1 MSDISPHNR
10 HSGRLFGAVR
20 RTRFRVGVTLLF
32 MVATLGVTL
41 DAVSAAGAPARDPV
55 SIATPPARSERALPA
70 PPGAVGMVVG
80 LGDSVPAGSAC
91 DCDTYVS
98 LIGQTLAAR
107 QGTPVVSKNL
117 AAAGLTTQGLL
128 DQLADD
134 AAEETVVEADVTI
147 ITIGANDFDSA
158 TVENDACGPG
168 ADLACYK
175 EDLARLRA
183 NMDAILRKVR
193 ALEKRDGSRIIV
205 TGYWNVFM
213 DGAVGRAQGSAYV
226 TTSDRLTLAVNETL
240 AASAAAAGA
249 RYVDLYA
256 PFKGHDGALDDTR
269 LLADDGDHPDATG
282 HRLIAGTV
290 LSALYDV

>member
-1 MSDISPHNR
+1 M
-10 HSGRLFGAVR
+10 
-20 RTRFRVGVTLLF
+20 TLLS

-41 DAVSAAGAPARDPV
+41 DAVSAAGTPGREGV
-55 SIATPPARSERALPA
+55 SIATPP
-70 PPGAVGMVVG
+70 PGAAPARPVPSATVGTVVG

-91 DCDTYVS
+91 DCAPYVS
-98 LIGQTLAAR
+98 LVGQSLASR
-107 QGTPVVSKNL
+107 QGTRVVSRNL

-134 AAEETVVEADVTI
+134 TGDTDDEIVHADVTI

-158 TVENDACGPG
+158 SIEDDACGPG
-168 ADLACYK
+168 AHLACYQQ
-175 EDLARLRA
+175 DLARLRA

-193 ALEKRDGSRIIV
+193 ALGKRDDSKIIV

-213 DGAVGRAQGSAYV
+213 DGAVGRAQGSTYV
-226 TTSDRLTLAVNETL
+226 TTSDRLTQAVNETL

-249 RYVDLYA
+249 RYVDLYT
-256 PFKGHDGALDDTR
+256 PFKGDDGTRDDTE
-269 LLADDGDHPDATG
+269 LLADDGDHPDAGG
-282 HRLIAGTV
+282 HRLIAGSI